1 MRDLRRQEEGRKGR
15 STTSAK
21 AKAKRRK
28 ETEARSKMGSSKNKK
43 KKKKK
48 KRSRREE
55 EAEEEASS
63 DASSQTSGSYQ
74 RRRERKRRRKE
85 GRKKESRKDPK
96 KESRKDPKKSRRRE
110 RKDASDDKDGDPMS
124 RNYLLAEALQQ
135 LLDGHPA
142 FAADLPVILIR
153 LAGGTTFDLRHMQP
167 AGAAQGLANVLQCL
181 VPFGVTQ
188 QAGDGAWTWQSPTG
202 ASHNNRNELVLV
214 KLVRAMLD
222 QMGLSLEAVRDWE
235 RPKKTVE
242 EPIGMTA
249 TATAKTNAS
258 KRASQLA
265 SSSLEDMV
273 KRTLDSFAGSLGG
286 ELAGLCRMILE
297 GESIALDGLP
307 DANLQ
312 AALKDIFETCGLVQ
326 TEMEPD
332 EEEDTIDTRQEPP
345 MGYALSE
352 DLGPSSMEKL
362 QRVVH
367 VCKTVAARPP
377 IKGPLRPPTH
387 YQARPEESDDEDND
401 VGPSIIPRGSQEEIS
416 ASAIEAQAAR
426 RQRELSSVQ
435 AGQGPLGAEDDS
447 GREEWMLAPGK
458 SDFFDFIKRGEPIKA
473 RKFTGKAST
482 DDDIA
487 LVDPSVKAEM
497 DAIYKAHHA
506 ARGPSLMEAH
516 QAAAHDKKA
525 QEAVADGSTQSW
537 NWNRNE
543 DLDKGRRVDTN
554 ALEMVF
560 GGAAS
565 GLKSKFQG
573 SFRGGQ

>member
-1 MRDLRRQEEGRKGR
+1 LRRQEEERKDR
-15 STTSAK
+15 NKKSAK
-21 AKAKRRK
+21 SKSKRHK
-28 ETEARSKMGSSKNKK
+28 ESELRSKKGSSKQT
-43 KKKKK
+43 
-48 KRSRREE
+48 KRRRREE
-55 EAEEEASS
+55 DAEEEASS
-63 DASSQTSGSYQ
+63 DASSQTSDSYQ

-85 GRKKESRKDPK
+85 GRKKDSK
-96 KESRKDPKKSRRRE
+96 KDPKKSHRRE
-110 RKDASDDKDGDPMS
+110 RNGSSGDKDDDPLF
-124 RNYLLAEALQQ
+124 RNYQLAEALRQ

-153 LAGGTTFDLRHMQP
+153 LAGGTTFDLRNMQP
-167 AGAAQGLANVLQCL
+167 TGAAQGLANVLQCL
-181 VPFGVTQ
+181 APFGVTR
-188 QAGDGAWTWQSPTG
+188 QAGDGAWAWQSPTG
-202 ASHNNRNELVLV
+202 VSHNNKNELVLI

-222 QMGLSLEAVRDWE
+222 QMGISLEAVQNWE
-235 RPKKTVE
+235 RPKKSVKD
-242 EPIGMTA
+242 PFGMAA
-249 TATAKTNAS
+249 TATTKSNAS
-258 KRASQLA
+258 KRVA

-286 ELAGLCRMILE
+286 ELAGLCHMILE

-332 EEEDTIDTRQEPP
+332 EEEENSDTPQEPT
-345 MGYALSE
+345 MGYALPA
-352 DLGPSSMEKL
+352 DLGTSTMERL
-362 QRVVH
+362 QRVVRI
-367 VCKTVAARPP
+367 CKTVAARPA

-387 YQARPEESDDEDND
+387 YQAPPEESDDEDND
-401 VGPSIIPRGSQEEIS
+401 VGPSILPRGSQMEIS

-435 AGQGPLGAEDDS
+435 AGQGPLGPEDDS

-458 SDFFDFIKRGEPIKA
+458 SDFFDFIKRGEPVKA
-473 RKFTGKAST
+473 RKFTGKASM
-482 DDDIA
+482 DDIPV
-487 LVDPSVKAEM
+487 VDPSVKAEM
-497 DAIYKAHHA
+497 DAIYQAHHA

-516 QAAAHDKKA
+516 QAAAHEKKT
-525 QEAVADGSTQSW
+525 QEAVADGSNQSW

-573 SFRGGQ
+573 SFRGGH